1 MSQHPVKKKHRH
13 KKHKS
18 QDTERNKDSEAVG
31 QGLRQLEPEKPA
43 SSSAGTLQ
51 KNGEAY
57 ILKGRGS
64 LTTALKQA
72 IASAWTKYILH
83 VCVKINLQNFTNR
96 MALMHDYV
104 RRGNFTTKPL
114 LPGKFSAFALFVVDI
129 LFKFAASGILLCKTQ
144 QLYNFKMRLGGE
156 ICSFDIFIQ
165 YRRGL
170 ISGGEGL
177 PVSNLSVSKNQ
188 IGLVILSD
196 LNSDTVLSLD

>member
-1 MSQHPVKKKHRH
+1 
-13 KKHKS
+13 
-18 QDTERNKDSEAVG
+18 
-31 QGLRQLEPEKPA
+31 
-43 SSSAGTLQ
+43 
-51 KNGEAY
+51 
-57 ILKGRGS
+57 
-64 LTTALKQA
+64 
-72 IASAWTKYILH
+72 
-83 VCVKINLQNFTNR
+83 
-96 MALMHDYV
+96 MHDYV

-114 LPGKFSAFALFVVDI
+114 LPGKFSAFALFVVEI

-177 PVSNLSVSKNQ
+177 SVSNLSVSKNQ

>member
-1 MSQHPVKKKHRH
+1 
-13 KKHKS
+13 
-18 QDTERNKDSEAVG
+18 
-31 QGLRQLEPEKPA
+31 
-43 SSSAGTLQ
+43 
-51 KNGEAY
+51 
-57 ILKGRGS
+57 
-64 LTTALKQA
+64 
-72 IASAWTKYILH
+72 
-83 VCVKINLQNFTNR
+83 

-129 LFKFAASGILLCKTQ
+129 LFKFAVSGILLCKTQ

>member
-1 MSQHPVKKKHRH
+1 MHY
-13 KKHKS
+13 
-18 QDTERNKDSEAVG
+18 
-31 QGLRQLEPEKPA
+31 
-43 SSSAGTLQ
+43 
-51 KNGEAY
+51 Y
-57 ILKGRGS
+57 I
-64 LTTALKQA
+64 
-72 IASAWTKYILH
+72 
-83 VCVKINLQNFTNR
+83 
-96 MALMHDYV
+96 

-144 QLYNFKMRLGGE
+144 QLYTFKMRLGGE

-177 PVSNLSVSKNQ
+177 AVSNLSVSKNQ